1 MSTEK
6 RNKYKLL
13 ELIGKG
19 SFGKVFRGQDI
30 TTKKPVAIKTIY
42 LSSISVAV
50 LRQQMNEISMLSS
63 IRSKFV
69 LKLHDAFIEPSQSE
83 LWIILEYMDSYSLSE
98 LIDKHCLSK
107 SPIPENTIWRI
118 LIQILVG
125 LETLQKYQIVHR
137 DFKPSNILLSDSGLT
152 AKICDFNIS
161 EYLENLSTT
170 SVLGTPSYIA
180 PEVWKDSRYSFACDI
195 FSVGCIL
202 YELMTCQ
209 TAFYNDDINELKDH
223 ILKRPPS
230 KITSPYSIEL
240 KLIINSCL
248 AKDPFRR
255 ITISK
260 LLKNTF
266 LTSKAKEL
274 DLSLIDEFVDN
285 FRLSQLTLITTSNF
299 PRDNKSKDFHL
310 QIINSV
316 CHVKAKLKE
325 VPEKAKVVISPF
337 NAKQVLAKSAD
348 HLPPSIVNYNCKR
361 DVKSQKTP
369 ADILQI
375 NLGPI
380 IQGSVDRNSPI
391 SPFIK
396 PVSTSENNSLKLPM
410 TEIFTDQK
418 LKMLLKMQI
427 KIVKQVEKVYPK
439 EVEISVSNSVKVI
452 LSRNANESSAND
464 KKTPKCSLPKI
475 KPVQVKTFQVQNC
488 SIETSFI
495 AQQNDSLQKLISP
508 LSKILPQPKTNLKLF
523 KKKDK
528 KSRSK
533 PKNPIKQTNL

>member
-42 LSSISVAV
+42 LPSISVAV

-63 IRSKFV
+63 IHSKFV

-83 LWIILEYMDSYSLSE
+83 LWIILEYMDSFSLSE
-98 LIDKHCLSK
+98 LIDQHCLSK
-107 SPIPENTIWRI
+107 IPIPENTIWRI
-118 LIQILVG
+118 LIQILIG
-125 LETLQKYQIVHR
+125 LKTLQKYQIIHR

-152 AKICDFNIS
+152 AKICDFNVS
-161 EYLENLSTT
+161 EYLENVSTA
-170 SVLGTPSYIA
+170 SVVGTPSYIA

-195 FSVGCIL
+195 FSVGCVL

-209 TAFYNDDINELKDH
+209 TAFYNDDINELKDQ

-230 KITSPYSIEL
+230 KITGPYSTEL

-248 AKDPFRR
+248 AKDSFRR
-255 ITISK
+255 ITVSK
-260 LLKNTF
+260 LFKNTF

-285 FRLSQLTLITTSNF
+285 FRLSQLTLITTPNF

-316 CHVKAKLKE
+316 CRTEAKLKE
-325 VPEKAKVVISPF
+325 VPDKTKVVINPF
-337 NAKQVLAKSAD
+337 NLKQVLARSAD
-348 HLPPSIVNYNCKR
+348 HLPPSILNYCCER
-361 DVKSQKTP
+361 GVTSQKTP
-369 ADILQI
+369 ACILHV
-375 NLGPI
+375 NLGPL
-380 IQGSVDRNSPI
+380 IQGSVDRNLLINPV
-391 SPFIK
+391 IK
-396 PVSTSENNSLKLPM
+396 PVSTPENNSLKLPL
-410 TEIFTDQK
+410 TEIINDQK

-427 KIVKQVEKVYPK
+427 KIVKQVEKIYPK
-439 EVEISVSNSVKVI
+439 EVEISVPNSFKVI
-452 LSRNANESSAND
+452 LNRYATEADATD
-464 KKTPKCSLPKI
+464 KKTPKCSLPNT
-475 KPVQVKTFQVQNC
+475 KPVQVKTFPVEKC
-488 SIETSFI
+488 PIKMPFF
-495 AQQNDSLQKLISP
+495 AQKNDILQKVNSP
-508 LSKILPQPKTNLKLF
+508 SSKILPLPKTNLKLF

-528 KSRSK
+528 SVSK
-533 PKNPIKQTNL
+533 